1 MDTRPIVLTDAMIE
15 FLDELQ
21 ESGEMNMF
29 GAGMELREIYGLTR
43 DEARACVLW
52 WMQSKTN
59 QEN

>member
-21 ESGEMNMF
+21 ESGEVNMF
-29 GAGMELREIYGLTR
+29 EAALDLRAFYGLTR
-43 DEARACVLW
+43 GEARACVLW